1 MYHHI
6 VMTISIN
13 TGPPKKR
20 HSVDEQQCSSA
31 VDEEDGNYMERSF
44 FSTGCITYILMVIN
58 GTLSFC

>member
-13 TGPPKKR
+13 TGPQKKR

-31 VDEEDGNYMERSF
+31 VDEEDGNYMERS
-44 FSTGCITYILMVIN
+44 CIQYWLHYVHCY
-58 GTLSFC
+58 GD